1 MTVKG
6 CSVVVKAQGRWKQRG
21 GWLDGEVELRT
32 LEVDTFLGE
41 GKIEGLVICVDSRA
55 AGMFS
60 GFKVVSESLLQNEG
74 GQVLRMQV

>member
-1 MTVKG
+1 MMVKG

-41 GKIEGLVICVDSRA
+41 GKIEGLSFVWILEQQGCSVDS
-55 AGMFS
+55 
-60 GFKVVSESLLQNEG
+60 K
-74 GQVLRMQV
+74 